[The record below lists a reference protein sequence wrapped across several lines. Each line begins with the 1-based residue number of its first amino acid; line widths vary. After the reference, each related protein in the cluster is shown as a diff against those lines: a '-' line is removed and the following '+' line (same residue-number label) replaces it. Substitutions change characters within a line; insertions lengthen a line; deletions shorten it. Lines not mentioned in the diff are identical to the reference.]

1 MIPLRAL
8 LVLAAVAIIAFALV
22 RGGDVRSCDDARSVA
37 FARAIAPQ
45 PQALPDGGRDLA
57 ARVIDACRGSETL
70 ALSSQALLRVGAV
83 DGAQRL
89 AETALDRDPDAFQAH
104 NALAAVLDARGRPQE
119 AEGERARARA
129 LNPLAPAPRAPRLGP
144 DGQPLSG

>member
-1 MIPLRAL
+1 MNPLRAL
-8 LVLAAVAIIAFALV
+8 LVLAAVVVLVFALV
-22 RGGDVRSCDDARSVA
+22 RGGDVRSCDDARGVA
-37 FARAIAPQ
+37 FAGAIAPQ
-45 PQALPDGGRDLA
+45 PRALPDGGRDLA
-57 ARVIDACRGSETL
+57 ARVIEACRGSEAL

-89 AETALDRDPDAFQAH
+89 ARTALDRDPDAFQAR
-104 NALAAVLDARGRPQE
+104 NALAAVLDALGRPRE
-119 AEGERARARA
+119 AAKERARARA